1 MAIQSLASYAMPGPD
16 SFRINKVNWSFAPER
31 AALLIHDMQDY
42 FVGFYGEESPLVDQL
57 VSNIRRLRAFF
68 RAHGA
73 PVIYT
78 AQPIEQSD
86 EDRGLLN
93 DMWGSGLNAQPHR
106 RKIVEP
112 LLPDAGETVL
122 TKWRY
127 SAFKRSSLAEMMK
140 DMGRDQLAICGV
152 YGHIGCLST
161 ALDAF
166 MHDIKPFMIANAI
179 GDFSLEDHLMTLN
192 YVAGRCGMVV
202 GVDDVL
208 AARNTHSAPLTR
220 EDLKKQLLSAL
231 DVEESDFDP
240 DENLIDYGLDSVRV
254 MMLVTEWRKLG
265 IDVGFDELAKKPTL
279 NGWWDIIDR
288 RLAAVVSA

>member
-16 SFRINKVNWSFAPER
+16 SFRINKVNWTFVPER

-42 FVGFYGEESPLVDQL
+42 FVGFYGDKSPLVDQL
-57 VSNIRRLRAFF
+57 ILNVRRLRAFF
-68 RAHGA
+68 KAHGA

-93 DMWGSGLNAQPHR
+93 DMWGPGLNAHPHLH
-106 RKIVEP
+106 KIVESLSP
-112 LLPDAGETVL
+112 EAGDIVL

-127 SAFKRSSLAEMMK
+127 SAFKRSPLAEMLK

-152 YGHIGCLST
+152 YGHIGCLTT

-166 MHDIKPFMIANAI
+166 MHDIKPFMIADAI

-192 YVAGRCGMVV
+192 YVAGRCGAVV
-202 GVDDVL
+202 GVDEAL
-208 AARNTHSAPLTR
+208 ATRKKHPASLTR
-220 EDLKKQLLSAL
+220 EDLKTQLLTAI
-231 DVEESDFDP
+231 DVEEAEFDA

-279 NGWWDIIDR
+279 NGWWEIIDR
-288 RLAAVVSA
+288 RLPTVVSA

>member
-93 DMWGSGLNAQPHR
+93 DMWGSGRTPNR
-106 RKIVEP
+106 I
-112 LLPDAGETVL
+112 DA
-122 TKWRY
+122 K
-127 SAFKRSSLAEMMK
+127 
-140 DMGRDQLAICGV
+140 
-152 YGHIGCLST
+152 
-161 ALDAF
+161 
-166 MHDIKPFMIANAI
+166 
-179 GDFSLEDHLMTLN
+179 
-192 YVAGRCGMVV
+192 
-202 GVDDVL
+202 
-208 AARNTHSAPLTR
+208 
-220 EDLKKQLLSAL
+220 LLSL
-231 DVEESDFDP
+231 YCRTP
-240 DENLIDYGLDSVRV
+240 GRQC
-254 MMLVTEWRKLG
+254 
-265 IDVGFDELAKKPTL
+265 
-279 NGWWDIIDR
+279 
-288 RLAAVVSA
+288 

>member
-1 MAIQSLASYAMPGPD
+1 MAIQSLAPYAMPSPE
-16 SFRINKVNWSFAPER
+16 SFRINKVDWRFAPER

-42 FVGFYGEESPLVDQL
+42 FVGFYGEKSPLVDRL
-57 VSNIRRLRAFF
+57 ISNIQRLRASFK
-68 RAHGA
+68 AQGA

-93 DMWGSGLNAQPHR
+93 DMWGPGLNAHPHLHQ
-106 RKIVEP
+106 IIEP
-112 LLPDAGETVL
+112 LSPEAADIVL

-140 DMGRDQLAICGV
+140 EMGRDQLAICGV
-152 YGHIGCLST
+152 YGHIGCLTT

-166 MHDIKPFMIANAI
+166 MQDIKPFVIADAI

-192 YVAGRCGMVV
+192 YVAGRCGKVI
-202 GVDDVL
+202 GVEDVL
-208 AARNTHSAPLTR
+208 GASRTSSALLTR
-220 EDLKKQLLSAL
+220 EDFKKQLLAAL
-231 DVEESDFDP
+231 DVEEDEFDA

-265 IDVGFDELAKKPTL
+265 MEVGFEELAKKPTF
-279 NGWWDIIDR
+279 NGWWDIIER
-288 RLAAVVSA
+288 RLAADASA

>member
-1 MAIQSLASYAMPGPD
+1 MPGPD
-16 SFRINKVNWSFAPER
+16 SFGINKVNWSFAPER

-42 FVGFYGEESPLVDQL
+42 FVGFYGEESPLVGQL
-57 VSNIRRLRAFF
+57 ISNIRRLRAFF
-68 RAHGA
+68 RAQGA

-78 AQPIEQSD
+78 AQPTEQSD
-86 EDRGLLN
+86 QERGLLN
-93 DMWGSGLNAQPHR
+93 DMWGPGLNARPDQHR
-106 RKIVEP
+106 IVEALSP
-112 LLPDAGETVL
+112 EADDKVL

-127 SAFKRSSLAEMMK
+127 SAFKRSRLAEMMK

-152 YGHIGCLST
+152 YGHIGCLTT

-166 MHDIKPFMIANAI
+166 MHDIKPFMIADAI
-179 GDFSLEDHLMTLN
+179 GDFSLDDHLMTLN

-208 AARNTHSAPLTR
+208 AARNTGSAPSTR
-220 EDLKKQLLSAL
+220 EDLKKQLLAAIE
-231 DVEESDFDP
+231 VKESEFDP

-279 NGWWDIIDR
+279 NGWWDIISR
-288 RLAAVVSA
+288 RLAAVISA

>member
-1 MAIQSLASYAMPGPD
+1 MAIQSLASYAIPSPD
-16 SFRINKVNWSFAPER
+16 AVRMNKVNWTFAPER

-42 FVGFYGEESPLVDQL
+42 FIGFYGKESPLVDQL
-57 VSNIRRLRAFF
+57 ISNIRRLRAFF
-68 RAHGA
+68 KSQGA

-93 DMWGSGLNAQPHR
+93 DMWGPGLNAHPHLH
-106 RKIVEP
+106 KIVEALSP
-112 LLPDAGETVL
+112 GADDIVL

-127 SAFKRSSLAEMMK
+127 SAFKRSTLAETMK
-140 DMGRDQLAICGV
+140 NMGKDHLAICGV
-152 YGHIGCLST
+152 YGHIGCLAT

-166 MHDIKPFMIANAI
+166 MHDIKPFIIADAI

-192 YVAGRCGMVV
+192 YVAGRCGMAI

-208 AARNTHSAPLTR
+208 APRTMSSALLTR
-220 EDLKKQLLSAL
+220 EGLKKQLLTAI
-231 DVEESDFDP
+231 DVAEAEFDA

-265 IDVGFDELAKKPTL
+265 VDVGFDELAKSPTL
-279 NGWWDIIDR
+279 NGWWEIIDR
-288 RLAAVVSA
+288 RLSSGVVA

>member
-1 MAIQSLASYAMPGPD
+1 MAIQSLATYAMPSPE
-16 SFRINKVNWSFAPER
+16 SFRINKVDWRFAPER

-42 FVGFYGEESPLVDQL
+42 FVGFYGENSPLVDRL
-57 VSNIRRLRAFF
+57 ISNIRRLYAFF
-68 RAHGA
+68 KVHGA

-93 DMWGSGLNAQPHR
+93 DMWGRGLNAHPHLQ
-106 RKIVEP
+106 KIVEP
-112 LLPDAGETVL
+112 LSPDADDIVL

-127 SAFKRSSLAEMMK
+127 SAFKRSTLAETMK

-152 YGHIGCLST
+152 YGHIGCLTT

-166 MHDIKPFMIANAI
+166 MHDIKPFMIGDAI

-192 YVAGRCGMVV
+192 YVAGRCGKVI
-202 GVDDVL
+202 GVEDAL
-208 AARNTHSAPLTR
+208 AARSADSALLTR
-220 EDLKKQLLSAL
+220 EDLRKQLLAAL
-231 DVEESDFDP
+231 DVEDAEFDA

-254 MMLVTEWRKLG
+254 MMLVTEWRRLG
-265 IDVGFDELAKKPTL
+265 IEVGFDELAKRPTL
-279 NGWWDIIDR
+279 NGWWEIIDR
-288 RLAAVVSA
+288 RLPGGAAA

>member
-57 VSNIRRLRAFF
+57 ISNIRRLRAFF

-78 AQPIEQSD
+78 AQPIEQSNR
-86 EDRGLLN
+86 DRGLLS
-93 DMWGSGLNAQPHR
+93 DMWGPGLNARPDQQ
-106 RKIVEP
+106 KIVEALSP
-112 LLPDAGETVL
+112 QADDKVL

-127 SAFKRSSLAEMMK
+127 SAFKRSPLAEMMK
-140 DMGRDQLAICGV
+140 EMGRDQLAICGV
-152 YGHIGCLST
+152 YGHIGCLTT

-166 MHDIKPFMIANAI
+166 MHDIKPFMIADAI

-202 GVDDVL
+202 GVDDML
-208 AARNTHSAPLTR
+208 ATRNASSALLTR
-220 EDLKKQLLSAL
+220 EDLKMRLLAAI
-231 DVEESDFDP
+231 DVEEAEFDA
-240 DENLIDYGLDSVRV
+240 DENLIDYGLDSVRSHDAGHR
-254 MMLVTEWRKLG
+254 MAQARHRC
-265 IDVGFDELAKKPTL
+265 GF
-279 NGWWDIIDR
+279 
-288 RLAAVVSA
+288 